1 MGRGLFI
8 CSLHAAGA
16 RGVPRA
22 AASGEKA
29 YPRSSNSWEPME
41 DGARLI
47 LRTSA
52 ALREKERVLIVADR
66 DTRAI
71 GDAFLEAAHSLGT
84 DPVLITIAPREQDG
98 DEPPEVVTTAMESA
112 ELIVLATRRS
122 LTHTHARRQANR
134 AGARVISI
142 PGITEDM
149 LRSGGLAADWTDV
162 HEIVRRTAR
171 RLRNAREVHLTSASG
186 TDLTFSVEGRA
197 WIAEDTGLCAR
208 KGAFTTLPAG
218 ELFIAPDEASAE
230 GRLVADLYFD
240 EPLLEPATA
249 VLEAGHATKIVGA
262 AKAVHAMNLGG
273 REGRTLGRFGFGL
286 NAKARA
292 SGPHPEAEKAL
303 GCASVGFGDNTTIG
317 GRLASNVRLECVLSS
332 VTVEVD
338 GKTIIEKGHLA

>member
-1 MGRGLFI
+1 
-8 CSLHAAGA
+8 
-16 RGVPRA
+16 
-22 AASGEKA
+22 
-29 YPRSSNSWEPME
+29 ME

-66 DTRAI
+66 DTAAI
-71 GDAFLEAAHSLGT
+71 GDAFLAAARSLGT
-84 DPVLITIAPREQDG
+84 DPVLTTIAARVQDG
-98 DEPPEVVTTAMESA
+98 EEPPEVVATAMESA
-112 ELIVLATRRS
+112 ELIVLVTRRS

-142 PGITEDM
+142 PGVTSDM
-149 LRSGGLAADWTDV
+149 LKSGGLAADWTDV
-162 HEIVRRTAR
+162 HELVRRTAR
-171 RLRNAREVHLTSASG
+171 RLRNAREVHLTSSAG
-186 TDLTFSVEGRA
+186 TDLTFSVDGRE

-218 ELFIAPDEASAE
+218 ELFIAPEESSAE
-230 GRLVADLYFD
+230 GRLVADVYFD

-249 VLEAGHATKIVGA
+249 ILHEGHATKIIGA

-303 GCASVGFGDNTTIG
+303 GCAALGFGDNTTIG
-317 GRLASNVRLECVLSS
+317 GRLACSVRLECVVSE

-338 GKTIIEKGHLA
+338 GKPVIEKGHLVG

>member
-1 MGRGLFI
+1 
-8 CSLHAAGA
+8 
-16 RGVPRA
+16 
-22 AASGEKA
+22 
-29 YPRSSNSWEPME
+29 ME

-66 DTRAI
+66 DTQAI
-71 GDAFLEAAHSLGT
+71 GNAFLEASRSLGT
-84 DPVLITIAPREQDG
+84 DPVLLTIPPREQDG
-98 DEPPEVVTTAMESA
+98 EEPPDIVANAMESA
-112 ELIVLATRRS
+112 DLIVLATRRS

-149 LRSGGLAADWTDV
+149 LRAGGLQADWTDV
-162 HEIVRRTAR
+162 HEVVRRTAR

-186 TDLTFSVEGRA
+186 TDLTFSVDGRE

-218 ELFIAPDEASAE
+218 ELFIAPVETSAE
-230 GRLVADLYFD
+230 GRLVADVYFD
-240 EPLLEPATA
+240 EPLLEAATA
-249 VLEAGHATKIVGA
+249 TLREGHATRILGA
-262 AKAVHAMNLGG
+262 AKAVHVMNLGG

-286 NAKARA
+286 NPKARP

-303 GCASVGFGDNTTIG
+303 GCAALGFGDNQAIG
-317 GRLASNVRLECVLSS
+317 GRLASSAHVECIVSE
-332 VTVEVD
+332 VTVAVD
-338 GKTIIEKGHLA
+338 GKAVVEKGHLVG

>member
-1 MGRGLFI
+1 
-8 CSLHAAGA
+8 
-16 RGVPRA
+16 
-22 AASGEKA
+22 
-29 YPRSSNSWEPME
+29 ME

-66 DTRAI
+66 DTAAI
-71 GDAFLEAAHSLGT
+71 GDAFLAAARSLGT
-84 DPVLITIAPREQDG
+84 DPVLITIAAREQDG
-98 DEPPEVVTTAMESA
+98 DEPPEVVATAMESA

-142 PGITEDM
+142 PGVTADM

-162 HEIVRRTAR
+162 HELVRRMAR
-171 RLRNAREVHLTSASG
+171 RLRNARDVHLTSSSG
-186 TDLTFSVEGRA
+186 TDLTFSVDGRE

-218 ELFIAPDEASAE
+218 ELFIAPEESTAE
-230 GRLVADLYFD
+230 GRLVADVYFD
-240 EPLLEPATA
+240 EPLIEPATA
-249 VLEAGHATKIVGA
+249 ILHEGRATKITGA

-273 REGRTLGRFGFGL
+273 REGRILGRFGFGL

-303 GCASVGFGDNTTIG
+303 GCAALGFGDNTTIG
-317 GRLASNVRLECVLSS
+317 GRVASSVRLECVVSE

-338 GKTIIEKGHLA
+338 GKPVIEKGHLVG

>member
-1 MGRGLFI
+1 
-8 CSLHAAGA
+8 
-16 RGVPRA
+16 
-22 AASGEKA
+22 
-29 YPRSSNSWEPME
+29 ME

-52 ALREKERVLIVADR
+52 ALRERERVLIVVDR
-66 DTRAI
+66 DTQAI
-71 GDAFLEAAHSLGT
+71 GDAFLVAARSLGT
-84 DPVLITIAPREQDG
+84 DPVLITMAPRDQDG
-98 DEPPEVVTTAMESA
+98 AEPPEVVGNAMESA

-142 PGITEDM
+142 PGVTEDM
-149 LRSGGLAADWTDV
+149 LRSGGLSVDWTDV
-162 HEIVRRTAR
+162 HELVRRTAR

-186 TDLTFSVEGRA
+186 TDLTFSVQGRE

-218 ELFIAPDEASAE
+218 ELFIAPVEASAE
-230 GRLVADLYFD
+230 GRIVADVYFD
-240 EPLLEPATA
+240 EPLLAPATL
-249 VLEAGHATKIVGA
+249 VLHDGHATRILGA

-273 REGRTLGRFGFGL
+273 RDGRTLGRFGFGL
-286 NAKARA
+286 NARARA

-303 GCASVGFGDNTTIG
+303 GCAALGFGDNLAIG
-317 GRLASNVRLECVLSS
+317 GMLESSVRLECIVSG

-338 GKTIIEKGHLA
+338 GKVVVEKGHLAG

>member
-1 MGRGLFI
+1 
-8 CSLHAAGA
+8 
-16 RGVPRA
+16 
-22 AASGEKA
+22 
-29 YPRSSNSWEPME
+29 ME

-52 ALREKERVLIVADR
+52 ALREKEKVLVVVDG
-66 DTRAI
+66 DTLEI
-71 GDAFLEAAHSLGT
+71 GEAFLAAARGLGT
-84 DPVLITIAPREQDG
+84 DPVLLTIVPRETDG
-98 DEPPEVVTTAMESA
+98 AEPPEVVATAMESA
-112 ELIVLATRRS
+112 DLIVLATRRS

-142 PGITEDM
+142 PAITPDM
-149 LRSGGLAADWTDV
+149 LKSGGLAADWTDV
-162 HEIVRRTAR
+162 HEVVRRTAR
-171 RLRNAREVHLTSASG
+171 GLRNAHEVRLTSSSG
-186 TDLTFSVEGRA
+186 TDLTFSVEGRE

-218 ELFIAPDEASAE
+218 ELFIAPLETSAE
-230 GRLVADLYFD
+230 GRLVADVYFD

-249 VLEAGHATKIVGA
+249 TLREGHATRILGA

-303 GCASVGFGDNTTIG
+303 GCAALGFGDNTTFG
-317 GRLASNVRLECVLSS
+317 GVLASNVRVECIVSE

-338 GKTIIEKGHLA
+338 GKPLIEKGHLAG

>member
-1 MGRGLFI
+1 
-8 CSLHAAGA
+8 
-16 RGVPRA
+16 
-22 AASGEKA
+22 
-29 YPRSSNSWEPME
+29 ME

-52 ALREKERVLIVADR
+52 ALREKEKVLIVADR
-66 DTRAI
+66 DTRSI
-71 GDAFLEAAHSLGT
+71 GDAFLAAARNLGT
-84 DPVLITIAPREQDG
+84 DPALITIAPREDDG
-98 DEPPEVVTTAMESA
+98 MEPPDVVATAMESA
-112 ELIVLATRRS
+112 DLIVLATRRS

-149 LRSGGLAADWTDV
+149 LRAGGLAADWTDV
-162 HEIVRRTAR
+162 HEVVRRTAR
-171 RLRNAREVHLTSASG
+171 HLRNAREVRLTSASG
-186 TDLTFSVEGRA
+186 TDLAFSVDGRE

-218 ELFIAPDEASAE
+218 ELFVAPVETSAE
-230 GRLVADLYFD
+230 GRLVADVYFD

-249 VLEAGHATKIVGA
+249 TLREGRATRILGA

-286 NAKARA
+286 NTKARA

-303 GCASVGFGDNTTIG
+303 GCAALGFGDNTAIG
-317 GRLASNVRLECVLSS
+317 GRLASNVRIECIVAGVS
-332 VTVEVD
+332 VEVD
-338 GKTIIEKGHLA
+338 GKFVIEKGHLVG